1 MRGSILALLACA
13 MGVGIFNLPYRISQV
28 GVISY
33 LIFLFLTG
41 LFSYFGMYCM
51 SRVILE
57 FKVGSYSEMSER
69 ALGKVFRKVA

>member
-33 LIFLFLTG
+33 VIFLLLTG
-41 LFSYFGMYCM
+41 LFSYLGMFCM
-51 SRVILE
+51 SRVILK
-57 FKVGSYSEMSER
+57 FKVNSYS
-69 ALGKVFRKVA
+69 